1 MHQKNLCCYWQN
13 FKQVNCKTDEPFV
26 LDADEQLAR
35 IEVFNSLAVT
45 APQIELDRL
54 RSDRRFNGTGKMH
67 HLTKINRTHFHLQMI
82 LSYFYIYKLLVD
94 EYSYSR
100 VRPTP
105 SEGTLCL
112 STSKLAL
119 AFCILGMIFLIA
131 VIVAIC
137 CLIWGKSKSSRWV
150 HGSVRGAT
158 TSVFSS
164 R

>member
-1 MHQKNLCCYWQN
+1 M
-13 FKQVNCKTDEPFV
+13 
-26 LDADEQLAR
+26 LDADQQFAR

-54 RSDRRFNGTGKMH
+54 RNDRRFNVTGA
-67 HLTKINRTHFHLQMI
+67 LFNRFKNLIYNFFYSFHFI
-82 LSYFYIYKLLVD
+82 LGVGISVD
-94 EYSYSR
+94 EYSSAR
-100 VRPTP
+100 VRATQ

-150 HGSVRGAT
+150 HGTHSVRGA
-158 TSVFSS
+158 FSS